1 MIIKV
6 ILDTCCQVAAPE
18 IAMIKVVAPRMCL
31 NVVDRAIQ
39 VTMTHY
45 DMTHNDMK
53 HNDYA
58 MTHYDRT

>member
-1 MIIKV
+1 
-6 ILDTCCQVAAPE
+6 
-18 IAMIKVVAPRMCL
+18 MIKVVAPRMCL

-53 HNDYA
+53 HNDHD
-58 MTHYDRT
+58 MTHYDKT